1 MMLVMWALAAAAPPA
16 HFPPVQPA
24 NLSLAIATS
33 GTQRD
38 PRPAP
43 CGPDGSCGDF
53 YYRSTFS
60 SARTLVGTP
69 LPASFEARLK
79 LHTPYISRYVL
90 ALIVERMADG
100 SLLVRRQAGFN
111 GRTGIACFDEP
122 SEHKVDWSPTGPGL
136 RIENRALCVEDKTQ
150 IDPNAPAIRG

>member
-1 MMLVMWALAAAAPPA
+1 MTLFLLALAAAAPPA
-16 HFPPVQPA
+16 DLPPVQTA
-24 NLSLAIATS
+24 NLSLVIATS
-33 GTQRD
+33 GTQTD

-43 CGPDGSCGDF
+43 CGADGTCDDF
-53 YYRSTFS
+53 HYRSTFS
-60 SARTLVGTP
+60 GARTLAGTS

-90 ALIVERMADG
+90 ALIVERLADG

-122 SEHKVDWSPTGPGL
+122 SEHKVDWTPTGRGL

-150 IDPNAPAIRG
+150 IDPKAPPIRG